1 MYVKTTIL
9 DRFMLDK
16 MKQMQRNESYLPTQQ
31 ALPEKLEFTYLP
43 NNTQEEA
50 MLFACSYA
58 IGLKELISSSIWL

>member
-1 MYVKTTIL
+1 
-9 DRFMLDK
+9 